1 MPFSTEYEVPEKS
14 KLRMSRK
21 FQNEIWMMVRYGF
34 VGLLNTGVFSLT
46 AYLLSRK
53 GLHYAV
59 YTALGYIVAI
69 VFSFL
74 MNTLFTFRKSESPK
88 LGMFGRFVLVTITL
102 LILVQGIQAGLI
114 EIMNTKEVP
123 AIIVGMLF
131 YTGVGYTLN
140 RLWVFGKQKG
150 GPKKHCDN

>member
-1 MPFSTEYEVPEKS
+1 MS
-14 KLRMSRK
+14 KGSELRISRK
-21 FQNEIWMMVRYGF
+21 VQTEIGTMFRYGF

-53 GLHYAV
+53 ELHYAV
-59 YTALGYIVAI
+59 YTALAYTVAI

-74 MNTLFTFRKSESPK
+74 INTFFTFRKSGSPM
-88 LGMFGRFVLVTITL
+88 LVMFGKFILVTISL

-114 EIMNTKEVP
+114 EIMNTKELP

-140 RLWVFGKQKG
+140 RLWVFRK
-150 GPKKHCDN
+150 